1 MYPKICSFGEC
12 MIEIIHQDINKY
24 NQSYAGDTFNFAVYL
39 SRQKMKIDYL
49 TAVGT
54 SSLSKSYLK
63 FMKKEKIS
71 IKLVMLKKNK
81 ELGIYLNKN
90 KASGEKD
97 FYYWRDESA
106 AKFFFNNFN
115 FNDLVHK
122 LKNYDYVYFSGIT
135 LSIMKYS
142 SQLKLQLALKKLR
155 KKNLKVI
162 FDLNIRKK
170 IWKNKK
176 TINKALQLF
185 LPFTDFLFASGEDMV
200 NWKKKMKLINILKYL
215 KKFGIPHIVYRK
227 DAKNNYVIYQNKI
240 FYRKNKIYNKVVD
253 TAGAGDAFNANYF
266 STFIKT
272 NNIMKSLQ
280 NGHSLGKKVVMKKGA
295 II

>member
-71 IKLVMLKKNK
+71 IKLVMLNKNK

-142 SQLKLQLALKKLR
+142 SQLKLQLAIKKLR
-155 KKNLKVI
+155 KK
-162 FDLNIRKK
+162 K
-170 IWKNKK
+170 IESYFWFKY
-176 TINKALQLF
+176 
-185 LPFTDFLFASGEDMV
+185 
-200 NWKKKMKLINILKYL
+200 KKKNMEK
-215 KKFGIPHIVYRK
+215 
-227 DAKNNYVIYQNKI
+227 
-240 FYRKNKIYNKVVD
+240 
-253 TAGAGDAFNANYF
+253 
-266 STFIKT
+266 
-272 NNIMKSLQ
+272 
-280 NGHSLGKKVVMKKGA
+280 
-295 II
+295 